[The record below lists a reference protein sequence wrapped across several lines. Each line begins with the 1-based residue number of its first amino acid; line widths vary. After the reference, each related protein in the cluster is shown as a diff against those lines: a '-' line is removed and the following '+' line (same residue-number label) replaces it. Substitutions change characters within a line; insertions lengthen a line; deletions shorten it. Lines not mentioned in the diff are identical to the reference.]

1 MRVIEI
7 SEKKRNKLAAY
18 AEKML
23 HYGGKLMQ
31 CLDALDEESD
41 MGHRDDDSGYR
52 KKMGYRRPEPRRKRN
67 DDWDDDYD
75 D

>member
-7 SEKKRNKLAAY
+7 TEKKRNKLAAY

-31 CLDALDEESD
+31 CLDALDEESE
-41 MGHRDDDSGYR
+41 MGHRDDDSSYR
-52 KKMGYRRPEPRRKRN
+52 KKMGNRRPEPRRKRN